1 MTTTRRSTL
10 KALTLA
16 SLALTGHWAAAQDRA
31 ATRPME
37 MMVPWGPGG
46 GADTIG
52 RIVARWLESDLG
64 VGSVPVVNTAG
75 ATGVIGL
82 SKLMQSPSDGHNLG
96 IMTSDTLMVIGLAPK
111 TLKAADLIA
120 LAVLS
125 RQASGLFVRNDSR
138 FKSWADVVAEA
149 RAKPGTVS
157 VATTGPGSPDD
168 ASIDYLQ
175 TKGLKLTNVAYAKPG
190 ERYAAVLGGHV
201 DLLFEQAGDI
211 KGHLDG
217 RSMRPLL
224 FFTAQREAAPFAD
237 VPVAGELG
245 YDFLPPQMRAVVV
258 RADTDPRRVAL
269 LSASL
274 DRFAASRDYAT
285 YLRDQLAAPDSYVPA
300 ASTPAFIAQDIAAMK
315 RVYALIPAPA
325 K

>member
-1 MTTTRRSTL
+1 MKTTRRSTL
-10 KALTLA
+10 KGLAFA
-16 SLALTGHWAAAQDRA
+16 SLALTGSWVTAQDRPA
-31 ATRPME
+31 SRPME
-37 MMVPWGPGG
+37 MMVPWSPGG

-52 RIVARWLESDLG
+52 RLVARWLESDLG
-64 VGSVPVVNTAG
+64 VGAVPVVNTAG

-82 SKLMQSPSDGHNLG
+82 SKLLQTPPDGHNLG

-111 TLKAADLIA
+111 TLKAADLMT

-125 RQASGLFVRNDSR
+125 RQASGIYARADSR

-149 RAKPGTVS
+149 KARPGVVS

-211 KGHLDG
+211 KGHQDARTL
-217 RSMRPLL
+217 RPLL
-224 FFTAQREAAPFAD
+224 FFTAQREAAPFGD

-258 RADTDPRRVAL
+258 RADTDPRRVSQLA
-269 LSASL
+269 ASL
-274 DRFAASRDYAT
+274 DRFSASREYAT
-285 YLRDQLAAPDSYVPA
+285 YLKDQLAAPDSYVPA
-300 ASTPAFIAQDIAAMK
+300 ARTAAFLAQDIAAMK
-315 RVYALIPAPA
+315 RLHALLPTAPR
-325 K
+325 